1 MDDKPLSEWNAFEI
15 RGFVVDRMSKVEELL
30 NVALTI
36 EVNPK
41 NEGWFRRYILNSS
54 VMSLL
59 GKIQVARNSVM
70 ISEKVAGRIDSLRS
84 KRNWFAH
91 LIFQPIYGVQW
102 DGGPSPE
109 LKNISKHV
117 FQYLNSE
124 GKIKSKVVFEEFK
137 EFYSLSNSVIDD
149 LKAIVPRR
157 YVYWED

>member
-15 RGFVVDRMSKVEELL
+15 RGFVLDRMSKVEELL

-59 GKIQVARNSVM
+59 GKIQVVRNSVM

-91 LIFQPIYGVQW
+91 LIF
-102 DGGPSPE
+102 
-109 LKNISKHV
+109 
-117 FQYLNSE
+117 
-124 GKIKSKVVFEEFK
+124 
-137 EFYSLSNSVIDD
+137 
-149 LKAIVPRR
+149 
-157 YVYWED
+157 